1 MDDKEYYEK
10 IKKINSNNLYKK
22 INKNKSKK
30 WKDFKDSEN
39 LNLGE
44 SKKIEGKSI
53 NFEDSKNDK

>member
-30 WKDFKDSEN
+30 WKNFKDSEN

-44 SKKIEGKSI
+44 SKK
-53 NFEDSKNDK
+53 N